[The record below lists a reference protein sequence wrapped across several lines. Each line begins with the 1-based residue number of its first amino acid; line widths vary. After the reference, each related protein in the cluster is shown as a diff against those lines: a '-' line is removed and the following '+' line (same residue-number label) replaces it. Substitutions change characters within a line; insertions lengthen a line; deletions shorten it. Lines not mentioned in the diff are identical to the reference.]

1 MITTDLLF
9 FLFWVILWRL
19 KFMCRRFGT
28 LCSTF
33 IGRVNKNNNLD
44 QIARVYLQV
53 DVRLKRSLRQMEG
66 GGGVS
71 E

>member
-1 MITTDLLF
+1 MKTTLICF
-9 FLFWVILWRL
+9 IFWVISWRL

-28 LCSTF
+28 HCSIF

-44 QIARVYLQV
+44 QIARVFLQV
-53 DVRLKRSLRQMEG
+53 EFWLKRSVCQLEG
-66 GGGVS
+66 GGGVF